1 MFDGLTGARIFREPQ
16 GAHGN
21 YWLNT
26 LVLDGEFA
34 GDRDRLLGELHAHGV
49 RSRPLWTPMH
59 LLPMYR
65 DCPRAALTRRR
76 RHACTLHQSAEQPVP
91 GRECDRTLMP
101 RIVFFTIHRTTPW
114 WKYLASRI
122 DFADVTVLSDL
133 RGEGDYSLVD
143 DFYRFMR
150 KGDAAV
156 AALARF
162 GEDGCD
168 DIILRCRSLRSLDR
182 DLAMRM
188 IGGMAQAIELAFDR
202 LDPRLLLS
210 FTMDRYVMDVM
221 ARIAKARGIE
231 FLEMTASII
240 PDQVFFHRRGQ
251 IVPLR
256 EPSKEE
262 LDHAVRLICLSDF
275 MPVYVKDAQKFSRFR
290 FWQVFGYFVVRG
302 AFFNVWRY
310 LKRDRYN
317 LHYIDSLK
325 RLSHK
330 VRPGDVAV
338 LDMLRDDWQQRLE
351 AVPKERRV
359 FIGLQL
365 YPEASL
371 DYWLPSHAMLQHD
384 DVVLRYCEVLGRA
397 DYHIFV
403 KDHPLQFG
411 FRQRE
416 LFDRLSK
423 LPFATCVPY
432 DVSANFL
439 IEQCSVAVT
448 FTGTIGFQAALA
460 GLASVVTD
468 PYYAGEGDTFL
479 QVNDVGEIDGIVDR
493 LEAWRQPHDLDAAR
507 PEIVRKLAGA
517 STPGNYFTW
526 KNFDRSD
533 EFAQESTNSLVW
545 SFNRYL
551 PRFMKS

>member
-1 MFDGLTGARIFREPQ
+1 
-16 GAHGN
+16 
-21 YWLNT
+21 
-26 LVLDGEFA
+26 
-34 GDRDRLLGELHAHGV
+34 
-49 RSRPLWTPMH
+49 
-59 LLPMYR
+59 
-65 DCPRAALTRRR
+65 
-76 RHACTLHQSAEQPVP
+76 
-91 GRECDRTLMP
+91 MP
-101 RIVFFTIHRTTPW
+101 RIVFFTIHRTTAW

-143 DFYRFMR
+143 DFYRFM
-150 KGDAAV
+150 KQGDAAA

-162 GEDGCD
+162 GEDNCA

-188 IGGMAQAIELAFDR
+188 IGAMAQAIEIAFDR

-221 ARIAKARGIE
+221 ARLANARGVD

-256 EPSKEE
+256 EPSREE
-262 LDHAVRLICLSDF
+262 LDHAVKLMCSNDF
-275 MPVYVKDAQKFSRFR
+275 MPVYVKGAQEFSRFR
-290 FWQVFGYFVVRG
+290 FWQVFGYFVLRG
-302 AFFNVWRY
+302 AFFNAWRY

-317 LHYIDSLK
+317 VHYIDALK
-325 RLSHK
+325 WLKHK
-330 VRPGDVAV
+330 VRLGDVAV
-338 LDMLRDDWQQRLE
+338 LDLLREDWQQRLD

-371 DYWLPSHAMLQHD
+371 DYWLASHAMLHHD
-384 DVVLRYCEVLGRA
+384 DVVLRYCEVLGKA
-397 DYHIFV
+397 GYHVFV

-416 LFDRLSK
+416 LFERLSK
-423 LPFATCVPY
+423 LPWVTCVPY
-432 DVSANFL
+432 AVSANFL
-439 IEQCSVAVT
+439 LDRCSVAVT

-460 GLASVVTD
+460 GLASIVSD
-468 PYYAGEGDTFL
+468 PYYAGDNDYFL
-479 QVNDVGEIDGIVDR
+479 QVNDIGEIDGIVDR
-493 LEAWRQPHDLDAAR
+493 LKQWRRPDDLDAAR
-507 PEIVRKLAGA
+507 PEIVKKLAGA

-533 EFAQESTNSLVW
+533 ELAQESTNSLVW
-545 SFNRYL
+545 SFNRHL
-551 PRFMKS
+551 PRFMKP